1 MIKIILLSK
10 NKNNVIKYISN
21 TCPLL
26 WTNNKSEA
34 KTFMSEGEMNLE
46 LSYHE
51 DILNKMAKQLGLSYY
66 KEYIND

>member
-1 MIKIILLSK
+1 MTKFILFSK
-10 NKNNVIKYISN
+10 NKNNDVKYISN

-34 KTFMSEGEMNLE
+34 KTFMSEGELNLE
-46 LSYHE
+46 LSYHK
-51 DILNKMAKQLGLSYY
+51 DILNKMENQLGLTYH